1 MASELTLVTETGL
14 TTEQAAQAKQLVDLI
29 PGLRKLAT
37 DIVTLEGKRANK
49 YYALCKEFR
58 EAKIEIAPGNRRT
71 LNRREINLAL
81 QSLGFPKQRR
91 TEINR
96 IIECP
101 DEVWNKLA
109 TQMVTFRE
117 ALKITR
123 ELENGTSTPVSTEG
137 SGDEEGKE
145 CETDGAAKPATKE
158 VKPLSHPLP
167 KQWQDAIA
175 NATLCSP
182 LAPDAKMSYLMTY
195 LAADLHR
202 YTVAI
207 YVDKVAP

>member
-1 MASELTLVTETGL
+1 MSSKELQLVNETGL
-14 TTEQAAQAKQLVDLI
+14 TVEQTQQANKLVDLI

-37 DIVTLEGKRANK
+37 DIVTLEGRRANK
-49 YYALCKEFR
+49 YYVLCKQFR
-58 EAKIEIAPGNRRT
+58 DAKIEIAPGERRT

-101 DEVWNKLA
+101 DEVWAKLGDN
-109 TQMVTFRE
+109 MVTFRE
-117 ALKITR
+117 ALKVTR
-123 ELENGTSTPVSTEG
+123 QLESPKTPTTEG

-145 CETDGAAKPATKE
+145 HDAQPEKSKPEEPKTN
-158 VKPLSHPLP
+158 PLP
-167 KQWQDAIA
+167 KQWQDAIS
-175 NATLCSP
+175 NAALCNP
-182 LAPDAKMSYLMTY
+182 LAPDNKKSYLLSY
-195 LAADLHR
+195 LGADLLR

-207 YVDKVAP
+207 YVDKVSP